1 MELVDNPYVSDFTK
15 KTLHQFGWADGDP
28 IPTDLGTTL
37 MAIKEKLPPSSNVDV
52 VIDIAVM
59 DEQDIKTVTDA
70 LVGAKDYLRRKTAAD
85 EKAKIT
91 KNMSGSVRA
100 AYEKLAG
107 DDAPQ
112 IVDDR
117 ETAVEEPAPAPA
129 PTPEPAPVVTDIVP
143 ESQSVGGLGPM
154 VIAPFCPRCG
164 WDMMQKFDIEVTE
177 DDKIDFLAT
186 LLGGS
191 RFRRNYELVGGK
203 MILRLRSVLGDENF
217 LIQRQLLL
225 DQNDGE
231 ILSESEWFLR
241 MAEYRM
247 ACSLDAI
254 LDKDGKVLAA
264 NPELG
269 DLQFTPP
276 ADKPTQT
283 ALVLARKQVNSG
295 PLAHEVTRR
304 LVAAHLR
311 KFNRL
316 VESLESMALEP
327 SFWNGIE

>member
-1 MELVDNPYVSDFTK
+1 MELVENPYVSDFTK
-15 KTLHQFGWADGDP
+15 KTLNQFGWADGDP
-28 IPTDLGTTL
+28 IPAALGADLL
-37 MAIKEKLPPSSNVDV
+37 ALKEKLPPSSRVDV
-52 VIDIAVM
+52 LIDIAAM

-70 LVGAKDYLRRKTAAD
+70 LAGAKEYLRRKTAAA

-91 KNMSGSVRA
+91 ENMSESVKA
-100 AYEKLAG
+100 AYEKFAG
-107 DDAPQ
+107 DDSPQ

-117 ETAVEEPAPAPA
+117 ETAAAEPA
-129 PTPEPAPVVTDIVP
+129 PEPAPPVPDVVPD
-143 ESQSVGGLGPM
+143 SQSVGGLGPM

-164 WDMMQKFDIEVTE
+164 WDMMQKFDIEITE
-177 DDKIDFLAT
+177 DDKVDFLAT

-191 RFRRNYELVGGK
+191 RFKRNYELVGGK

-231 ILSESEWFLR
+231 ILSNEEWFLR

-254 LDKDGKVLAA
+254 LDQDGKVLAV

>member
-1 MELVDNPYVSDFTK
+1 MELVENPYVSDFTK
-15 KTLHQFGWADGDP
+15 KTLHQFGWAAGDP
-28 IPTDLGTTL
+28 IPADLGANL
-37 MAIKEKLPPSSNVDV
+37 LALKEKLPPSERVDV
-52 VIDIAVM
+52 LIDIAAM

-70 LVGAKDYLRRKTAAD
+70 LTGAKDYLRRKTAAD
-85 EKAKIT
+85 EKAKVT
-91 KNMSGSVRA
+91 KNMSESVRA
-100 AYEKLAG
+100 AYEKFAV

-117 ETAVEEPAPAPA
+117 EAAVEEPAPAPA
-129 PTPEPAPVVTDIVP
+129 PEPAPVVTDVVP

-164 WDMMQKFDIEVTE
+164 WDMMQKFDVDVTE
-177 DDKIDFLAT
+177 DDKVDFLAT

-191 RFRRNYELVGGK
+191 RFRRNYELVGGN
-203 MILRLRSVLGDENF
+203 MVLRLRSVLGDENF

-225 DQNDGE
+225 DQDAGE
-231 ILSESEWFLR
+231 ILSEAEWFLR

-295 PLAHEVTRR
+295 ALAHEVTRR

>member
-1 MELVDNPYVSDFTK
+1 MELVENPYVSDFTK

-28 IPTDLGTTL
+28 IPADLGETL
-37 MAIKEKLPPSSNVDV
+37 LALKEKLPPSSSVDV
-52 VIDIAVM
+52 LIDIAAM
-59 DEQDIKTVTDA
+59 DEQDIKTVTDV
-70 LVGAKDYLRRKTAAD
+70 LVGAKEYLRRKTAAE

-91 KNMSGSVRA
+91 ENMSESVRA
-100 AYEKLAG
+100 AYEKFAG
-107 DDAPQ
+107 DDSPQ

-117 ETAVEEPAPAPA
+117 ETATEEPAPAA
-129 PTPEPAPVVTDIVP
+129 APEPTAAEADEVP
-143 ESQSVGGLGPM
+143 DSQSVGGLGPM
-154 VIAPFCPRCG
+154 LIAPFCPRCG
-164 WDMMQKFDIEVTE
+164 WDMMQKFDIEITE
-177 DDKIDFLAT
+177 DDKVDFLAT

-191 RFRRNYELVGGK
+191 RFKRNYELVGGK
-203 MILRLRSVLGDENF
+203 MVLRLRSVLGDENF

-231 ILSESEWFLR
+231 ILSADEWFLR

-327 SFWNGIE
+327 SFWSGIE